1 MSGIE
6 RLSPQ
11 EADRTLGL
19 TTTVPAE
26 AIFAAGLRPLDLNNV
41 FITSGIAPQLVE
53 EAEQSGFPRNSC
65 SWNKGIFSAARRL
78 GLKRIAA
85 VLQGDCANTHAL
97 AEMLRAQGVEIIP
110 FAFPY
115 SPADLE
121 LLDLALDR
129 FAAALGAT
137 RQEAEAWKPPLDKAR
152 ALAHRVDELN
162 WRENLATG
170 EEQHFWTI
178 SCSDFFGDPA
188 RYAARAT
195 EAISALRDR
204 RPFEF
209 PQGGPEH
216 GRMGRP
222 PGPRNGAGGEK
233 SIRLALLGIPPIC
246 DGFFRFLEE
255 RGARV
260 VFNEIPR
267 QFAMPHP
274 TRSLIEQ
281 YSRYT
286 YPYDIFVRLADIR
299 EQIALRRVD
308 GVIHYVQSF
317 CFRQTQDALVRRE
330 LRLSPSPACRRGQ
343 SPAGELPI
351 LTLECDRPGP
361 VDMRTETRIE
371 AFLEMLRGSELRRG
385 ACWDS

>member
-1 MSGIE
+1 
-6 RLSPQ
+6 
-11 EADRTLGL
+11 
-19 TTTVPAE
+19 
-26 AIFAAGLRPLDLNNV
+26 
-41 FITSGIAPQLVE
+41 
-53 EAEQSGFPRNSC
+53 
-65 SWNKGIFSAARRL
+65 
-78 GLKRIAA
+78 
-85 VLQGDCANTHAL
+85 
-97 AEMLRAQGVEIIP
+97 MLRAQGVEIIP
-110 FAFPY
+110 FSFPY

-121 LLDLALDR
+121 LLNLALDR

-137 RQEAEAWKPPLDKAR
+137 REEAEAWKPPLDKAR
-152 ALAHRVDELN
+152 ALAHRMDELN

-178 SCSDFFGDPA
+178 SCSDFFGDAA

-204 RPFEF
+204 RPPF
-209 PQGGPEH
+209 PGG
-216 GRMGRP
+216 
-222 PGPRNGAGGEK
+222 GGGDRK

-267 QFAMPHP
+267 QFSMPHP

-317 CFRQTQDALVRRE
+317 CFRQTQDTLVRHE
-330 LRLSPSPACRRGQ
+330 LRLSAERDLRQGRA
-343 SPAGELPI
+343 PAGELPI

-371 AFLEMLRGSELRRG
+371 AFLEMLRN
-385 ACWDS
+385 